1 MPQIIIYIYIYLC
14 WLQHVCFFFVRNNGV
29 IGQPN
34 SGKPRYKRE
43 ERYNVTHSAFLDAF
57 SVLL

>member
-1 MPQIIIYIYIYLC
+1 MPQIIIYIYTSVGYSMC
-14 WLQHVCFFFVRNNGV
+14 VFFFVRNNGV